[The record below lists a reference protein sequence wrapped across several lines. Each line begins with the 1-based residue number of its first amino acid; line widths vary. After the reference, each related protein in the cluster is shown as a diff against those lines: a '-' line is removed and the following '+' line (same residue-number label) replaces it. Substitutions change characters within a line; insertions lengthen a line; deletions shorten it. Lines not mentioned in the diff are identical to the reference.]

1 MGARRGPHVVDLQD
15 QPPLLGRAP
24 APAPAPSPDDRRRRH
39 HLHPQLQL
47 DLHDRLAAIDRHI
60 QSLLLDNQR
69 LAAVHVALRQELL
82 QSHHHLR
89 LSAASA
95 SRSRDAKE
103 ADLRDALE
111 RSRHAEAAARQVE
124 AVRSEIAR
132 VRDDVR
138 RLSHSRDEMVQGLV
152 AMRGDLGR
160 MRAENTQLEIVAKET
175 DTMQRELLKG
185 RAAIEFEKKAHAENE
200 EQRKQMETTMA
211 SMAREIEKLR
221 ADLANADKRAQ
232 AAAASANPGYPGAYA
247 NPPEASAYG
256 SYADPYMQAQVQR
269 TPDGTA
275 QYVQA
280 SGSQHVSAYNSQP
293 AAAQR

>member
-1 MGARRGPHVVDLQD
+1 MGARRGPHVVDLQE

-24 APAPAPSPDDRRRRH
+24 DDDRRR
-39 HLHPQLQL
+39 LAST
-47 DLHDRLAAIDRHI
+47 DLHDRLAALDRHI

-89 LSAASA
+89 HSAASA

-111 RSRHAEAAARQVE
+111 RSRHAEAAARQVD
-124 AVRSEIAR
+124 AVRSQIAR
-132 VRDDVR
+132 LRDDVR
-138 RLSHSRDEMVQGLV
+138 TLSLSRDEMVQALV
-152 AMRGDLGR
+152 AMRGNLGR
-160 MRAENTQLEIVAKET
+160 MRAENTQLETVAKEI
-175 DTMQRELLKG
+175 DAMQRELHKG

-211 SMAREIEKLR
+211 SMACEIEKLR
-221 ADLANADKRAQ
+221 ADLANADKTAQ
-232 AAAASANPGYPGAYA
+232 AAAANPGYPGAYA
-247 NPPEASAYG
+247 NPPEAGAYG
-256 SYADPYMQAQVQR
+256 SHADPYMQAQVQR
-269 TPDGTA
+269 MPDGTA
-275 QYVQA
+275 QYVPA
-280 SGSQHVSAYNSQP
+280 SGSQHVSAYNTQP

>member
-1 MGARRGPHVVDLQD
+1 MGARRGPHVVDLQE

-24 APAPAPSPDDRRRRH
+24 DDDRRR
-39 HLHPQLQL
+39 LAST
-47 DLHDRLAAIDRHI
+47 DLHDRLASLDRHI

-111 RSRHAEAAARQVE
+111 RSRHAEAAARQVD
-124 AVRSEIAR
+124 AVRSQIAR
-132 VRDDVR
+132 FRDDVR
-138 RLSHSRDEMVQGLV
+138 TLSLSRDEMVQALV
-152 AMRGDLGR
+152 AMRGNLGR
-160 MRAENTQLEIVAKET
+160 MRAENTQLETVAKEI
-175 DTMQRELLKG
+175 DAMQRELHKG

-221 ADLANADKRAQ
+221 ADLANADKTAQ
-232 AAAASANPGYPGAYA
+232 AATASAAANPGYPGAYA
-247 NPPEASAYG
+247 NPPEAGAYG
-256 SYADPYMQAQVQR
+256 SHADPYMQAQVQR
-269 TPDGTA
+269 MPDGTA
-275 QYVQA
+275 QYVPA
-280 SGSQHVSAYNSQP
+280 SGSQHVSAYNTQP

>member
-1 MGARRGPHVVDLQD
+1 MGARRGPHVVDLHD

-24 APAPAPSPDDRRRRH
+24 PPPPPSPPHLRRH
-39 HLHPQLQL
+39 PHPHPHELQ
-47 DLHDRLAAIDRHI
+47 DRLAAIDRHI

-89 LSAASA
+89 LAAASA
-95 SRSRDAKE
+95 SRSREAKE
-103 ADLRDALE
+103 AHLREALD
-111 RSRHAEAAARQVE
+111 RSSHAEAAARQVD

-132 VRDDVR
+132 VREDVR
-138 RLSHSRDEMVQGLV
+138 RLSQSRDEMVQSLV

-160 MRAENTQLEIVAKET
+160 MRAENTQLDIVAKEI
-175 DTMQRELLKG
+175 DTMQRELHKG

-200 EQRKQMETTMA
+200 EQRKQMETSMA
-211 SMAREIEKLR
+211 SMARDIDKLR
-221 ADLANADKRAQ
+221 AELANADKRAQ
-232 AAAASANPGYPGAYA
+232 AAAAAANPGYHGAYA
-247 NPPEASAYG
+247 NPPEVGAYG
-256 SYADPYMQAQVQR
+256 SYGDAYMQPQVQR

-275 QYVQA
+275 QYVA
-280 SGSQHVSAYNSQP
+280 ATGSQHVSAYNTQQ

>member
-24 APAPAPSPDDRRRRH
+24 DDRR
-39 HLHPQLQL
+39 LAST
-47 DLHDRLAAIDRHI
+47 DLHDRLAALDRHI

-89 LSAASA
+89 LSALSA

-103 ADLRDALE
+103 ADLRDALD
-111 RSRHAEAAARQVE
+111 RSRHAEAAARQVD
-124 AVRSEIAR
+124 AVRAQIAR
-132 VRDDVR
+132 LRDDVR
-138 RLSHSRDEMVQGLV
+138 TLSLSRDEMVQALV
-152 AMRGDLGR
+152 AMRGNLGR
-160 MRAENTQLEIVAKET
+160 MRAENTQLETVAKEI
-175 DTMQRELLKG
+175 DAMQRELHKG

-232 AAAASANPGYPGAYA
+232 AAAANPGYPGAYA
-247 NPPEASAYG
+247 NPPEAGAYG
-256 SYADPYMQAQVQR
+256 SHADPYMQVQR
-269 TPDGTA
+269 MPDGTA
-275 QYVQA
+275 QYVPA
-280 SGSQHVSAYNSQP
+280 SGSQHVSAYNTQP